1 MSNRVSRQEAVKGLI
16 VQSVKGEVML
26 LENAA
31 ELPRTRSNVK
41 VEAWAWD
48 GQPYTTFVAASS
60 LRWQ

>member
-16 VQSVKGEVML
+16 VKSTSAGEVML
-26 LENAA
+26 LEDAPA
-31 ELPRTRSNVK
+31 RGGVVR

-48 GQPYTTFVAASS
+48 GQPYTTSVLLSS